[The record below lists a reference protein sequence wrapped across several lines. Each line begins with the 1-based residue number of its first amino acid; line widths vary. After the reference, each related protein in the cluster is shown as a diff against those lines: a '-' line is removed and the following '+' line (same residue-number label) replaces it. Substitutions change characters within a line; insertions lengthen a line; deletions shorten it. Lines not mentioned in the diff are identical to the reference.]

1 MIAHMSLAEAA
12 RSLGVPQ
19 YRLLYVIDAS
29 GLKPSV
35 IVPDNGSI
43 WSRSAGYGFSEHDVD
58 VFRDE
63 LYRRQFK
70 GLRSQ
75 FRDMIAG
82 DAELA
87 MGPGWTDI
95 LADFLSRI
103 GVHAGERKAVLVY
116 AKEKFGNIQ
125 IGFSCDEA
133 LDEIVAAEE
142 SELRRQSL
150 ATCEEC
156 GSRGRLRLGKSMCK
170 TTCDLHVR
178 LVGELRPEDGM
189 YLDVE
194 DWVRAN
200 RKDAENEGRVT
211 DP

>member
-1 MIAHMSLAEAA
+1 MSLAEAA

-35 IVPDNGSI
+35 LVPDNGSI
-43 WSRSAGYGFSEHDVD
+43 WSRSAEFGFSERDLD

-63 LYRRQFK
+63 LDRRQFK
-70 GLRSQ
+70 ELRSE
-75 FRDMIAG
+75 FKEMIAG

-87 MGPGWTDI
+87 MGPGWASI
-95 LADFLSRI
+95 LAGFLSRI

-133 LDEIVAAEE
+133 LAEIVAAEE

-156 GSRGRLRLGKSMCK
+156 GSQGRLRLGWSICK
-170 TTCDLHVR
+170 TTCERHAH
-178 LVGELRPEDGM
+178 LVGKLRTEDGL
-189 YLDVE
+189 YLDIQ

-200 RKDAENEGRVT
+200 RKDAENEGSVT
-211 DP
+211 G